1 MCSVFGILKYVRDIV
16 VTSSRSLSHLLISSC
31 LLHLHT
37 PVFANGQWLHRKIGS
52 RVITNGRSGHVSSCN
67 RTPGLPPRTI
77 ACMDRFYLS
86 YSVFVFSF
94 IFFVSVPSA
103 SLSSH
108 LVSLW
113 QLVCQLE
120 SSCQNFSVRICHRY
134 SSSDRN
140 THTTLSL
147 WFLITSFAHVPKK
160 YTVSYRIGMDCRVTT
175 SPVMIMNCN
184 I

>member
-1 MCSVFGILKYVRDIV
+1 MFCFWYFEVRSRYRRNKFTFAISSPDKFLSLTLAHTRV
-16 VTSSRSLSHLLISSC
+16 RQRSVTSSKDWLTCHHKRAFWTRIQLQPDSRTASTDYCLHGPFLSEL
-31 LLHLHT
+31 
-37 PVFANGQWLHRKIGS
+37 
-52 RVITNGRSGHVSSCN
+52 
-67 RTPGLPPRTI
+67 
-77 ACMDRFYLS
+77 
-86 YSVFVFSF
+86 FSF
-94 IFFVSVPSA
+94 CFFLYFFVSVPSA